1 MSAMVGDARGIRHR
15 PDGMRWRHPSAQQI
29 PGLFSSRRGYDRRWL
44 RGDLIAG
51 LRVDQGRL
59 AGRRPGLFLITL
71 ALYVAG
77 MRVRPPRHQPSSVR
91 PAMDLARDL
100 RPLIRR
106 PVLRSPQ
113 SRARVLHGDPIDL
126 LRLSL
131 VQGVLVFLVPAFS
144 SANTAR
150 HRIDIAIVACT
161 LGLSAAAIY
170 EIYEW
175 VLVSVFG
182 SNKFVSESA
191 MVESAMVDDL
201 FDGVVGAAVGGCLL
215 ARLARTDTGTRR
227 AERSGE
233 PEPPVAPGDAER
245 RDDPGRADSGDDR
258 VAVEGRA
265 AEHAVEDDPRRG
277 TDGDP
282 DDERTRAHAREAARV
297 VEGTRRQPGRA
308 ADERDAP
315 GAAALQPVGDRAG
328 PVRQPIGERRRCQP
342 ARDRERGEGAQR
354 AADEAQRDAR
364 RPEQRDG
371 EHVQHGSGEQQ
382 AGRRD
387 PGGDEQQRRPDA
399 GGRHEPEPRV
409 RVAREQQDGG
419 DGREEQRRH
428 GGETP

>member
-1 MSAMVGDARGIRHR
+1 
-15 PDGMRWRHPSAQQI
+15 
-29 PGLFSSRRGYDRRWL
+29 
-44 RGDLIAG
+44 
-51 LRVDQGRL
+51 
-59 AGRRPGLFLITL
+59 
-71 ALYVAG
+71 
-77 MRVRPPRHQPSSVR
+77 
-91 PAMDLARDL
+91 MDLARDL

-191 MVESAMVDDL
+191 MVDDL

-227 AERSGE
+227 VERSGE

-277 TDGDP
+277 TDRDP

-364 RPEQRDG
+364 RPEQR
-371 EHVQHGSGEQQ
+371 
-382 AGRRD
+382 
-387 PGGDEQQRRPDA
+387 
-399 GGRHEPEPRV
+399 
-409 RVAREQQDGG
+409 VARGQQDGG